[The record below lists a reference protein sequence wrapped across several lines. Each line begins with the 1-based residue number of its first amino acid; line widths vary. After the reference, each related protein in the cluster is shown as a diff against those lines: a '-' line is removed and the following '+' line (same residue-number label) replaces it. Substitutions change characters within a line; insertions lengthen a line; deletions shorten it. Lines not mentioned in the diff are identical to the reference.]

1 MKAFRII
8 LAIIASLLI
17 VPLGIAATAGA
28 MWFTLPMI
36 ETTIIGTTILKVLT
50 EQWIFWITIG
60 STALYVVLQLLQS
73 IFNKN
78 MSAKV
83 KNFFI
88 HLNTWTMGLVAIA
101 LAVATFALVNP
112 LTAEEVII
120 TMPKKITIGIGI
132 VLLTLFHI
140 FAGKVSKIVDRKI
153 QAYDTAKEMN
163 TVGRSSVVFMNI
175 LKLLEILFP
184 EMIVIVLLCLCV
196 SWNVSIYFIAALV
209 ACLVPVFGNIV
220 CDFNT
225 RHEIKRNAELEK
237 DKMAERISNNMRG
250 M

>member
-1 MKAFRII
+1 
-8 LAIIASLLI
+8 
-17 VPLGIAATAGA
+17 
-28 MWFTLPMI
+28 
-36 ETTIIGTTILKVLT
+36 
-50 EQWIFWITIG
+50 
-60 STALYVVLQLLQS
+60 
-73 IFNKN
+73 

-196 SWNVSIYFIAALV
+196 S
-209 ACLVPVFGNIV
+209 
-220 CDFNT
+220 
-225 RHEIKRNAELEK
+225 
-237 DKMAERISNNMRG
+237 
-250 M
+250 